1 MKPIV
6 KTFKYGRHTVTLE
19 TGAMGRQAD
28 AAVMASMD
36 DTSVFVTVCG
46 VKEAAGEDRDFFP
59 LTVDYQERSYAAG
72 RIPGGYFKREGRPSE
87 GETLI
92 ARLIDRPIRPL
103 FPAGFT
109 NDVQVIVTVVSA
121 NPEIPTDIISLIGT
135 SAALSISGIPFNGP
149 IGAARV
155 GYIDGKYVLN
165 PLNSELP
172 SSKLDLVVSG
182 TDKAVLMVE
191 SEAKILPEDTMLGAV
206 MYGYEQQQ
214 VAIENIK
221 EFAREVNKTPWNWT
235 APVVD
240 TELEARVKELA
251 ADKLGDAYRITDK
264 LARQDSVAAIK
275 DATLTALRAE
285 YAEKGQELN
294 ELRAAEYFHAL
305 EKQIVRT
312 RVLNG
317 EPRIDG
323 RNTKMVRP
331 LTIGTGLLPRV
342 HGSALFTRGETQA
355 MVTCTLASE
364 RDAQIIDELCGERTE
379 RFLLH
384 YNFPPYCVGEIGRI
398 GSPKRRELGHGRLA
412 KRGVSAV
419 LPSKEEFPYT
429 IRVVSEITE
438 SNGSSSMAS
447 VCGSSL
453 ALFDA
458 GVPCKAA
465 VAGIAMGL
473 VKEGDKYQVLTD
485 ILGDEDHLGDMDF
498 KVAGTTEGVTA
509 LQMDIKIDGITR
521 EIMQV
526 ALKQAHEARL
536 HILSVMN
543 KALPEPRKEVS
554 QFAPRIHTMKI
565 PAEKIKEVIG
575 KGGSVIR
582 SITEE
587 TGTVIDLSDDGT
599 VKIAATDGKKAEA
612 AIARINGIIAEV
624 EIGQVYHG
632 KVTKITDFGAFVNIL
647 PNKDGLIHIS
657 QIAHERV
664 SDVNEYLTV
673 GQEVDVKV
681 LDIDKQNRI
690 KLSMKALVEAP
701 EAPAEGEQNA
711 EATSVEAQ
719 EAPCACA
726 TAEEAQASAPCAC
739 AEEAETSCACAE
751 EAPVAEETP
760 AAEEAPVAEETPVAE
775 EAPAEAPCACD
786 VEENAAS
793 EENKAKAE

>member
-251 ADKLGDAYRITDK
+251 ADKLGEAYRITDK
-264 LARQDSVAAIK
+264 LARQDSVAATK

-612 AIARINGIIAEV
+612 AIARINGIIAEA

-647 PNKDGLIHIS
+647 PNKDGLVHIS

-664 SDVNEYLTV
+664 NDINEYLTV

-681 LDIDKQNRI
+681 LDIDKQNKI

-711 EATSVEAQ
+711 EAPASV
-719 EAPCACA
+719 PCACA
-726 TAEEAQASAPCAC
+726 A
-739 AEEAETSCACAE
+739 
-751 EAPVAEETP
+751 
-760 AAEEAPVAEETPVAE
+760 
-775 EAPAEAPCACD
+775 
-786 VEENAAS
+786 EENAAS

>member
-419 LPSKEEFPYT
+419 LPSIEEFPYT

-751 EAPVAEETP
+751 EAPVAEE
-760 AAEEAPVAEETPVAE
+760 
-775 EAPAEAPCACD
+775 APAEAPCACD

>member
-419 LPSKEEFPYT
+419 LPSIEEFPYT

>member
-1 MKPIV
+1 
-6 KTFKYGRHTVTLE
+6 
-19 TGAMGRQAD
+19 MGRQAD

-312 RVLNG
+312 RVING

-419 LPSKEEFPYT
+419 LPSIEEFPYT

-751 EAPVAEETP
+751 EAPVAEE
-760 AAEEAPVAEETPVAE
+760 
-775 EAPAEAPCACD
+775 APAEAPCACD